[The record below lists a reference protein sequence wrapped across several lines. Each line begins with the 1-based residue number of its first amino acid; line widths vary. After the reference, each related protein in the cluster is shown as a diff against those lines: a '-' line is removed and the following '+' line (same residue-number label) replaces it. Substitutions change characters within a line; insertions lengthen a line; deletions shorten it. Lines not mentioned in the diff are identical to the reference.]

1 MNHISRILLAA
12 ALCGIGIAASA
23 QEAKTFKTGKAYDLC
38 EMFVVNKDYMDCATH
53 YVRMHGFSQISEGGS
68 CDDVIDVIR
77 NHGICPE
84 SFVYEGKT
92 YTPLSFAKS
101 LGLNLDDYVSLNRNA
116 LPKKLRKAL
125 NK

>member
-23 QEAKTFKTGKAYDLC
+23 QEAKTFKTVKELPEGMVTTQELRQEQWDNWQFTYDHVMLIYGK
-38 EMFVVNKDYMDCATH
+38 VVDQDGKPYYLVKNSWGKGSKYKGTWYMSRDYIALNT
-53 YVRMHGFSQISEGGS
+53 
-68 CDDVIDVIR
+68 
-77 NHGICPE
+77 
-84 SFVYEGKT
+84 T
-92 YTPLSFAKS
+92 YIF
-101 LGLNLDDYVSLNRNA
+101 LNRNA

>member
-23 QEAKTFKTGKAYDLC
+23 QEAKTFKT
-38 EMFVVNKDYMDCATH
+38 
-53 YVRMHGFSQISEGGS
+53 
-68 CDDVIDVIR
+68 
-77 NHGICPE
+77 
-84 SFVYEGKT
+84 GKT

>member
-23 QEAKTFKTGKAYDLC
+23 QEAKTFKNVKELP
-38 EMFVVNKDYMDCATH
+38 
-53 YVRMHGFSQISEGGS
+53 EGMVTTQELRQEQW
-68 CDDVIDVIR
+68 D
-77 NHGICPE
+77 NWQ
-84 SFVYEGKT
+84 FT
-92 YTPLSFAKS
+92 YIF
-101 LGLNLDDYVSLNRNA
+101 LNRNA